1 MTLPKNPYPKPP
13 KPYPS
18 PILKLWM
25 QLLDI
30 AASVLA
36 TPRDTEPH
44 ASFWTESER
53 ALLVTLRKRLV
64 LTACAPAEE
73 FIWVRGTHRRTCQ
86 PF

>member
-1 MTLPKNPYPKPP
+1 
-13 KPYPS
+13 
-18 PILKLWM
+18 M

-36 TPRDTEPH
+36 TPGVTEPC

-73 FIWVRGTHRRTCQ
+73 FIWVRDTHTGA
-86 PF
+86 PANLPNHESVSLH